1 MRARLTPGDRAS
13 SQNDTFGRWRERC
26 MQKRMVRMPP
36 EVSRGEQIQRKYYSD
51 SASQYDQ
58 MHAYEGVADPSTIRF
73 VQSILRMV
81 DARSVLDVGTAT
93 GRGLQDLKDAVP
105 KAFVC
110 GVEPVA
116 ALVHQAVQKGN
127 TASGSVLVGSG
138 NALPFADRSFDVV
151 CEFAVLH
158 HVADP
163 AAVVKEMLRVARKAV
178 VISDTNRFGQ
188 GSWLARLLKLGL
200 YKSRLWGSYNSV
212 RTMGRG
218 YRITDGDGV
227 SYSYSI
233 YDSFG
238 LVARWADR
246 IVLYSSSEKHV
257 NTWAYPLLTS
267 GGILLCALR
276 DSA

>member
-1 MRARLTPGDRAS
+1 
-13 SQNDTFGRWRERC
+13 
-26 MQKRMVRMPP
+26 MQKRMVRMPT

-51 SASQYDQ
+51 SASRYDQ

-93 GRGLQDLKDAVP
+93 GRGLPDLKDAVP
-105 KAFVC
+105 EAFVC

-116 ALVHQAVQKGN
+116 AFVDQAVQKGN
-127 TASGSVLVGSG
+127 TASGSILIGSG

-158 HVADP
+158 HVPDP
-163 AAVVKEMLRVARKAV
+163 GAVVKEMLRVAKKAV
-178 VISDTNRFGQ
+178 VISDANRFGQ
-188 GSWLARLLKLGL
+188 GSWLARLIKLGL
-200 YKSRLWGSYNSV
+200 YKSRLWGSFNFV

-233 YDSFG
+233 YDSFE
-238 LVARWADR
+238 LITRWADR
-246 IVLYSSSEKHV
+246 IVLYSTSDKDIS
-257 NTWAYPLLTS
+257 TWAFPLLTS
-267 GGILLCALR
+267 GGMLLCALK